1 MENLYKN
8 LTNLSIGVCWILVLY
23 SIMLFIIVCKLLWP
37 TIRIELKRSTGE
49 ICPLIFF
56 FLILDW
62 VRVLVS
68 SKILPALFCGTE
80 VTAAYQLQN
89 YWRGFSDVLKYFIRR
104 AIRSFVLMWGAGFPE
119 GIFPKR
125 SPLDKHTSR
134 MSSPISAL
142 PTPGNPRGDGADL
155 TQNAWMNF
163 MSYSPCLLDSG
174 RLEDKMFLFMRAT
187 TSSKV

>member
-37 TIRIELKRSTGE
+37 TIRIESKRSTSE
-49 ICPLIFF
+49 ICV
-56 FLILDW
+56 LDL

-80 VTAAYQLQN
+80 VTAAYRLQN

-125 SPLDKHTSR
+125 SPLGKHTLR

-142 PTPGNPRGDGADL
+142 PTPGNPRGDGAYL

-187 TSSKV
+187 ASSKV